1 MNDIA
6 VDIRKTLRD
15 GRRSFTLSARF
26 ESRDDFVVLF
36 GPSGSGKS
44 LTLQAIAGLVTPDAG
59 TIRVGGRNL
68 YDIASRTNCPIRER
82 GVGYV
87 FQDYALFPH
96 LTVAQNVGL
105 ALSPWGQASL
115 TPQQRLQVDET
126 LEVFE
131 LSRQSHA
138 LPRDL
143 SGGQRQRSALARAL
157 VRKPDL
163 LLLDEPFAA
172 LNPLLRAR
180 MRSELLRIQAH
191 FQVPVLLITH
201 DQDDVEMFGDTLVMY
216 DHGAVRRIFPF
227 KQYAREKPGRVAV
240 ENLLGELDA
249 SSALADATSA
259 SPVPPTPAGLP
270 SRSRGRA
277 GLAMTG
283 PQRIDA

>member
-1 MNDIA
+1 MIDIA

-44 LTLQAIAGLVTPDAG
+44 LTLQAIAGLVAPDSG
-59 TIRVGGRNL
+59 TIRIGGRML
-68 YDIASRTNCPIRER
+68 FDTASRTNVAIRDR

-96 LTVAQNVGL
+96 LTVAQNIGL
-105 ALSPWGQASL
+105 ALSPWGQNTL
-115 TPQQRLQVDET
+115 TPQQRQQVDET

-131 LSRQSHA
+131 LTRQAHA

-143 SGGQRQRSALARAL
+143 SGGQRQRTALARAL

-180 MRSELLRIQAH
+180 MRSELMRIQAH

-227 KQYAREKPGRVAV
+227 KQYVREQHADVAV
-240 ENLLGELDA
+240 ADLLSELDA
-249 SSALADATSA
+249 GGPLANPMQLSM
-259 SPVPPTPAGLP
+259 P
-270 SRSRGRA
+270 
-277 GLAMTG
+277 
-283 PQRIDA
+283 

>member
-1 MNDIA
+1 MIDIA

-15 GRRSFTLSARF
+15 GRRSFTLTAQF

-44 LTLQAIAGLVTPDAG
+44 LTLQAIAGLVAPDAG
-59 TIRVGGRNL
+59 IIRIGGRVL
-68 YDIASRTNCPIRER
+68 YDAASRTNVPIRER

-96 LTVAQNVGL
+96 LNVAQNVGL
-105 ALSPWGQASL
+105 ALSPWGQSSL
-115 TPQQRLQVDET
+115 TPQQRLQLEET

-131 LSRQSHA
+131 LARQAHA

-143 SGGQRQRSALARAL
+143 SGGQRQRTALARAL

-201 DQDDVEMFGDTLVMY
+201 DQDDVEVFGDTLVMY

-227 KQYAREKPGRVAV
+227 KRYMREQPGRVAV
-240 ENLLGELDA
+240 EDLLGELD
-249 SSALADATSA
+249 SST
-259 SPVPPTPAGLP
+259 VPAGIA
-270 SRSRGRA
+270 S
-277 GLAMTG
+277 
-283 PQRIDA
+283 